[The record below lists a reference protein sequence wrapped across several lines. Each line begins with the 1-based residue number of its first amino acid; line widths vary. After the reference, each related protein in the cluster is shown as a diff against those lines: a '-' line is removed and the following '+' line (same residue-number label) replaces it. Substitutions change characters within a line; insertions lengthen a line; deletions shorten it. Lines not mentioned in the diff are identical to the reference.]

1 MAQEVRYTSF
11 ERADIFNRK
20 LLFVEPAVH
29 LERADSGNNDH
40 RVGRKSRHAALYIE
54 ELFGTEICAESRFGD
69 GVVAHLERHLS
80 RHDGVAAV
88 RYVRERSAVDE
99 CGRALK
105 GLDKVGLQGVFQKRG
120 HRAGRLELAA
130 GHGLV
135 VVGVAD
141 DHAREPR
148 FEVGYRA

>member
-29 LERADSGNNDH
+29 LERADSGNDDH

-69 GVVAHLERHLS
+69 GIIAHLERHLS

-99 CGRALK
+99 RRRALRLGFRASFK
-105 GLDKVGLQGVFQKRG
+105 SAVIAPAALSSPQVTGLSS
-120 HRAGRLELAA
+120 
-130 GHGLV
+130 
-135 VVGVAD
+135 
-141 DHAREPR
+141 
-148 FEVGYRA
+148 